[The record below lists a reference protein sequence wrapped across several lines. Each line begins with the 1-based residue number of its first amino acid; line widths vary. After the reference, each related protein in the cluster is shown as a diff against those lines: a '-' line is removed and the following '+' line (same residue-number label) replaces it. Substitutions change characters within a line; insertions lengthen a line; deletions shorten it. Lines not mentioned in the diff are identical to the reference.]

1 MTTFPLPLAELLG
14 HWESYIVYVVIG
26 FLFGY
31 ILEISG
37 FGNAM
42 KLAPQFYFKDLT
54 VLKVM
59 FGAIVT
65 AMVLIFLTTSVGLL
79 DYNLIWVNPTYLW
92 PGILG
97 GLVMGVG
104 FILGGFCP
112 GTSLVS
118 AATLKIDGIFFV
130 GGVLFGIFLFGETVG
145 FYNTFWHSSYMGRYT
160 IMDWLGLSTGVVV
173 LLIVLMALFMFWGAE
188 QLERLVGGRNLAR
201 EPRWRYGAAGTLV
214 LGAVALVVMGQPDS
228 ATRWNWARY
237 TEEQRLVKR
246 EVQIHPGELLDTFYN
261 DSINLIMVDMRPE
274 AEYNLFHI
282 QDAQRKTLA
291 EMPTFAR
298 ALQLSPANTVV
309 VLMSNDETAATE
321 AWKILRAESVGN
333 VYILEGGI
341 NNWLDTFANP
351 NWQATQRL
359 AEPVGDDE
367 LHYVFTAALGSHY
380 PWASPVRGNFALEYT
395 PKIQLQPR
403 RSPGGGGCG

>member
-1 MTTFPLPLAELLG
+1 MTPFPLPLAQLMG

-59 FGAIVT
+59 FGSIVT
-65 AMVLIFLTTSVGLL
+65 AMVLIFLTTSIGLL

-92 PGILG
+92 PGIVG

-118 AATLKIDGIFFV
+118 AATLKIDGILFV
-130 GGVLFGIFLFGETVG
+130 AGVMFGIFLFGETVG
-145 FYNTFWHSSYMGRYT
+145 FYDEFWHSSYMGRYT
-160 IMDWLGLSTGVVV
+160 LMDWLNLSTGVVV
-173 LLIVLMALFMFWGAE
+173 LLIILMALFMFWGGE
-188 QLERLVGGRNLAR
+188 QLERIFGGRDLAH
-201 EPRWRYGAAGTLV
+201 EPRWRYGAAGALV
-214 LGAVALVVMGQPDS
+214 LGAGLLVVMGQPDT
-228 ATRWNWARY
+228 AVRWSWLQD
-237 TEEQRLVKR
+237 TEAVRLANR
-246 EVQIHPGELLDTFYN
+246 EVQIHPAELLETIHN
-261 DSINLIMVDMRPE
+261 DDINLLMFDVRPE
-274 AEYNLFHI
+274 QDYNLFHI
-282 QDAQRKTLA
+282 QDAQRKSVDD
-291 EMPTFAR
+291 MPLLAR
-298 ALQLSPANTVV
+298 ALQLAPANTVV

-321 AWKILRAESVGN
+321 AWKILRAESVIN
-333 VYILEGGI
+333 IYILEGGI
-341 NNWLDTFANP
+341 NNWLALFADP
-351 NWQATQRL
+351 AWQAERAAPT
-359 AEPVGDDE
+359 AADDH
-367 LHYVFTAALGSHY
+367 LRYTFTAALGANY
-380 PWASPVRGNFALEYT
+380 LWAEPQPHDFEFVYT
-395 PKIQLQPR
+395 PKIKLELK